1 MMVMMVVMVM
11 MMMVMI
17 MMVICSTSGCS
28 RLLLVASHWNTAPF
42 SSSLTTRLM
51 KNRFKTLYS
60 HTTKGYEIE
69 KGLGAV
75 YQGVNSIIV

>member
-11 MMMVMI
+11 MMMV
-17 MMVICSTSGCS
+17 ICSTRGCS
-28 RLLLVASHWNTAPF
+28 KLLLVASHWNTAPF

-60 HTTKGYEIE
+60 HTTKGLI
-69 KGLGAV
+69 L
-75 YQGVNSIIV
+75 

>member
-11 MMMVMI
+11 MMMVS
-17 MMVICSTSGCS
+17 CSTRGCS

>member
-11 MMMVMI
+11 MMMV
-17 MMVICSTSGCS
+17 ICSTRGWSK
-28 RLLLVASHWNTAPF
+28 LLLVASHWNTAPF